1 MKPCVTEKQRAKK
14 DEESE
19 RIFVVN
25 LITIINHMEH
35 ENRFYHV
42 WMYMSVCVLVFA
54 LNIVLGDW

>member
-1 MKPCVTEKQRAKK
+1 MKPCVTEKQRTKK

-25 LITIINHMEH
+25 LIAIINHMEH

-42 WMYMSVCVLVFA
+42 
-54 LNIVLGDW
+54 